1 MTESETGGAAT
12 GPADAGDELERLRQ
26 ENAALRE
33 RLDEGSG
40 NRGWRRRWISI
51 TCAVIAAVLVP
62 LAIVTVWVSDT
73 ILDEDQYVE
82 TVAPLADQEAVQER
96 VTRALTA
103 EINEAVDFRAVAE
116 DLLPSDLSV
125 LAGPIAGAAEST
137 VEQAVARTVDSEAFR
152 TAWTAANRLSH
163 NVVRVAVTGG
173 QIPGVDVVDGEVV
186 LDLSPVLE
194 GVSSAVEAVGGEDFV
209 SSLDLEDV
217 DAQVVLAQSDELAS
231 AQDALD
237 LLDRLSWFVPLV
249 ALIFLIAAV
258 VFAEDRRLGLRR
270 LAIAV
275 VASTMVALLV
285 LRYVRGE
292 FVDAALEVNQPFAEA
307 VFDTLLRFLVQS
319 LRVAAVV
326 GLVLLAVVWLIGP
339 SASAGRVRAWW
350 DTLLGR
356 TASGGDGSEPGAV
369 PVWVAGHETAL
380 LGTVLVGWVLLLV
393 VWDRPSVATV
403 LWVTV
408 IAIALLASVRFV
420 GAVGR
425 RMPALATGSVAVEGG
440 GEAGAANAAD
450 VADVTEDTEDS
461 VAVGSTDGS

>member
-1 MTESETGGAAT
+1 MTEIETSGATT
-12 GPADAGDELERLRQ
+12 GAVDGGDELEQLRQ

-40 NRGWRRRWISI
+40 SRGWRRRWISI

-62 LAIVTVWVSDT
+62 MAIVTVWVSDT

-96 VTRALTA
+96 VTRALTS

-173 QIPGVDVVDGEVV
+173 QIPGIDVVDGEVV
-186 LDLSPVLE
+186 LDLSLVLD
-194 GVSSAVEAVGGEDFV
+194 GVSSAVEAVGGEELV
-209 SSLDLEDV
+209 SSLELENV

-249 ALIFLIAAV
+249 ALLFLIAAV

-292 FVDAALEVNQPFAEA
+292 FIDAALDVNQPFAEA

-369 PVWVAGHETAL
+369 PAWVAGHETAL

-425 RMPALATGSVAVEGG
+425 RIPALATGSVTVEDG
-440 GEAGAANAAD
+440 GEAGAANT
-450 VADVTEDTEDS
+450 ADVTEDTEDS